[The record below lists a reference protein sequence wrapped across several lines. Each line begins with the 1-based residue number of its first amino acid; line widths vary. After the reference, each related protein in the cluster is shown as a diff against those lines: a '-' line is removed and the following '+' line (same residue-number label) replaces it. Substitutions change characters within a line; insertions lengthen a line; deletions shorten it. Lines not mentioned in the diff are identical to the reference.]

1 MNLSND
7 TELEVRFVTK
17 DEQYAVPSV
26 PVNVSAASTAEE
38 LDNIVKAF
46 IAGHSEGDDLA
57 STTLADVEFD
67 FLIGSKLLRSSLKEW
82 FEAEKLSAEATLE
95 VEYFAKTKPPEPHN
109 SFLHDDWVAAVDT
122 VDNWILSGC
131 YDGTV
136 HIWNVA
142 TGEHKITIPAH
153 TAPVKAVKWT
163 NSGKSKSGR
172 GQYGLVTCSHDETAM
187 VWTWDAKSNQIE
199 HIFTFIGHSRSVDCA
214 SVKGDLVATGS
225 YDHMLKIWSLVD
237 SDSTQGEHSNAKNSK
252 LRSPVITL
260 EGHKEAIT
268 GCSWMPSEDASAISN
283 VTTVSLDNTIKLW
296 DIEVGEVKQTLTS
309 NKSFLSVSYSPTN
322 SLLLTG
328 SCDRHIRLW
337 DSRQSTG
344 GTQMKSVYSSHTGWV
359 SSVAWSTAD
368 SNLFSSG
375 SYDSSVKQWD
385 IRSPSAP
392 LYDMLG
398 HQDKVLAVNWS
409 NAKYMVSGGADNQ
422 IKVFS
427 TKQ

>member
-1 MNLSND
+1 MNVSND
-7 TELEVRFVTK
+7 TELEVKFVTK

-26 PVNVSAASTAEE
+26 PINVSAASTTDE

-46 IAGHSEGDDLA
+46 IAGQNGDEDL
-57 STTLADVEFD
+57 TDVEFD
-67 FLIGSKLLRSSLKEW
+67 FLIGNKLLRSSLKEL
-82 FEAEKLSAEATLE
+82 FETEKLSAEATLE

-109 SFLHDDWVAAVDT
+109 SFLHDDWVATVDT

-136 HIWNVA
+136 HIWDVA
-142 TGEHKITIPAH
+142 TGEHKVTIPAH

-163 NSGKSKSGR
+163 NSGKGKNR

-187 VWTWDAKSNQIE
+187 VWTWEAKSNQIE
-199 HIFTFIGHSRSVDCA
+199 HIYTFIGHSRSVDCA
-214 SVKGDLVATGS
+214 SVKSDLVATGS

-237 SDSTQGEHSNAKNSK
+237 SDSTQGEHSKTKTSK

-268 GCSWMPSEDASAISN
+268 GCAWMSPEDASAIAN
-283 VTTVSLDNTIKLW
+283 VATVSLDNTVKIW
-296 DIEVGEVKQTLTS
+296 DIELGEVKQTLTS
-309 NKSFLSVSYSPTN
+309 NKSFLTVSYSLQN

-328 SCDRHIRLW
+328 SCDRHVRLW
-337 DSRQSTG
+337 DPRQSTG
-344 GTQMKSVYSSHTGWV
+344 GTQMKSVYSSHSGWV
-359 SSVAWSTAD
+359 SSVAWSTVD
-368 SNLFSSG
+368 SNLFISG
-375 SYDSSVKQWD
+375 SYDFSVKQWD

-398 HQDKVLAVNWS
+398 HQDKVLTVNWS
-409 NAKYMVSGGADNQ
+409 NGTYMVSGGADNQ

-427 TKQ
+427 NKG